1 MTIRKVKSKK
11 AKDLRLLRCARNDG
25 RNKRGAALLV
35 VLFIVMA
42 ITILSLGFLSRSDVE
57 LACGEN
63 MILRTQMDYLAESGL
78 EHAKGL
84 ILSPQDIDTEYWTG
98 AVGQQLIEDSDDYYD
113 VTVSRDDPNLCNYI
127 ITCDAYREK
136 NGERIGRSS
145 LEGELRL
152 DPCIAYWVGVSTTV
166 GPRITINGDVYC
178 NGDLTNNGTIG
189 GDAFA
194 NGNIT
199 NTGSVTG
206 QMYPNNTKPID
217 VNWPNLSV
225 IGFTSQYYIGS
236 EQYSVGGIA
245 TEDLNDIAI
254 GPDAGNPAGIYYRDG
269 NLELKGNVTLTGT
282 LVVKDRLDITGA
294 GNRITAIK
302 NFPAIIIGDHLE
314 IKASEGAG
322 VTVEG
327 LIQSRNGVHIRA
339 GVENALIE
347 IVGGL
352 FTQDRGIRIDNPNF
366 GYMTITSA
374 PAIASIQTWPA
385 ADTAQRW
392 GPAAGAFF
400 RSIERK

>member
-1 MTIRKVKSKK
+1 MKNK
-11 AKDLRLLRCARNDG
+11 RNTTN
-25 RNKRGAALLV
+25 RRGAALLV

-42 ITILSLGFLSRSDVE
+42 ATILSLGFLSRSDVE

-78 EHAKGL
+78 EHARGL
-84 ILSPQDIDTEYWTG
+84 ILNPQDVNSEYWAG
-98 AVGQQLIEDSDDYYD
+98 DVRQQLVAGSNDYYD
-113 VTVSRDDPNLCNYI
+113 IDVVRNDPNYCNYF
-127 ITCDAYREK
+127 ITSDTYREK

-145 LEGELRL
+145 LQAELRL
-152 DPCIAYWVGVSTTV
+152 DPCIAYWVGVGTTI
-166 GPRITINGDVYC
+166 GPRVTINGDVYC
-178 NGDLTNNGTIG
+178 NDTLSNSGSINGDV
-189 GDAFA
+189 FA
-194 NGNIT
+194 NGGIT
-199 NTGSVTG
+199 NTGSITG

-217 VNWPNLSV
+217 VNWPGLEV
-225 IGFTSQYYIGS
+225 IDFSSQYYIGS
-236 EQYSVGGIA
+236 EQYSVGIIT
-245 TEDLNDIAI
+245 TEDLNDITLE
-254 GPDAGNPAGIYYRDG
+254 PTAGNPAGIYYRNGD
-269 NLELKGNVTLTGT
+269 LDLKGNVTLTGT
-282 LVVKDRLDITGA
+282 LVVRDRLDITGA

-302 NFPAIIIGDHLE
+302 NFPAIIIIGNHLE

-366 GYMTITSA
+366 GYMTITAA
-374 PAIASIQTWPA
+374 PTIASIQVWPA

-392 GPAAGAFF
+392 SPAAGAFF

>member
-1 MTIRKVKSKK
+1 
-11 AKDLRLLRCARNDG
+11 LRLLHCARNDG

-63 MILRTQMDYLAESGL
+63 MILRTQMDYLAEAGL
-78 EHAKGL
+78 VHAKGL
-84 ILSPQDIDTEYWTG
+84 ILSPQDVDSEYWTG
-98 AVGQQLIEDSDDYYD
+98 DVGQQLIAGSDDYYD
-113 VTVSRDDPNLCNYI
+113 VDVVKLGRCNYQ

-152 DPCIAYWVGVSTTV
+152 DPCIAYWVGVGTTV
-166 GPRITINGDVYC
+166 GPQITINGDVYC

-194 NGNIT
+194 SGSVI
-199 NTGSVTG
+199 NTGTISG
-206 QMYPNNTKPID
+206 QENEAVAQPPVD
-217 VNWPNLSV
+217 WPGLDKDD
-225 IGFTSQYYIGS
+225 FTSQYYIGS
-236 EQYSVGGIA
+236 EQHSVGII
-245 TEDLNDIAI
+245 TTVDLNDITLE
-254 GPDAGNPAGIYYRDG
+254 PTVGNPAGIYYCDG
-269 NLELKGNVTLTGT
+269 NLELKGNVTLTGS

-327 LIQSRNGVHIRA
+327 LVQSRNGVHIRA

-366 GYMTITSA
+366 GYMTITAA
-374 PAIASIQTWPA
+374 PSMASIQIWP
-385 ADTAQRW
+385 TPGNPVRW
-392 GPAAGAFF
+392 TPAAGAFF
-400 RSIERK
+400 RSIERE